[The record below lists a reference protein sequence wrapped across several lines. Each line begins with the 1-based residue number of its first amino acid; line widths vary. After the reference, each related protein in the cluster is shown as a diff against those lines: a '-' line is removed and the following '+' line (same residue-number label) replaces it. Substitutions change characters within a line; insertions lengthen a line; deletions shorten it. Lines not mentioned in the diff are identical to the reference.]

1 MFDDTGGSQWDVYK
15 RPLPEEKRRF
25 PHGTTEPP
33 WRYEHLPPVLG
44 QQEHTSP
51 GGTGIGS
58 GLAFVGMFFNDQD
71 DQVELG
77 LQGIWDHYYI
87 QFLNIPKLQINQY

>member
-1 MFDDTGGSQWDVYK
+1 MVQ
-15 RPLPEEKRRF
+15 LNL
-25 PHGTTEPP
+25 HGVMSTF
-33 WRYEHLPPVLG
+33 HLCTVG

-58 GLAFVGMFFNDQD
+58 GLAFVGMFFNDQ
-71 DQVELG
+71 VVSG

-87 QFLNIPKLQINQY
+87 QYTVPKHS

>member
-1 MFDDTGGSQWDVYK
+1 MFDDTGESCPDESSKGLKKKGAFLMVQ
-15 RPLPEEKRRF
+15 LNL
-25 PHGTTEPP
+25 HGVMSTF
-33 WRYEHLPPVLG
+33 HLCTG

-58 GLAFVGMFFNDQD
+58 GLAFVGMFCNDQD
-71 DQVELG
+71 DQVVLG

-87 QFLNIPKLQINQY
+87 QFRNIPKVQINQC

>member
-1 MFDDTGGSQWDVYK
+1 MLFRAIQSFISFRLFPAMFDDTGGSQWDVYK

-33 WRYEHLPPVLG
+33 WCYEHLPPVLG

-58 GLAFVGMFFNDQD
+58 GLAFVGMF
-71 DQVELG
+71 LT
-77 LQGIWDHYYI
+77 IKMI
-87 QFLNIPKLQINQY
+87 K